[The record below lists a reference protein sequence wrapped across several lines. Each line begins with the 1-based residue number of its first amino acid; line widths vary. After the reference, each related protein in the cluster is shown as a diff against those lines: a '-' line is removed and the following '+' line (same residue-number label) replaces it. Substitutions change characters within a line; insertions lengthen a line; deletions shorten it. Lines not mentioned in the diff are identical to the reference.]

1 VSNMNGKTRKKL
13 YMRIA
18 ERDGE
23 FCRKCEKLPSEGQL
37 IIDHI
42 DNNND
47 NNSFDNY
54 QLLCRSCNYK
64 KNPSR
69 PLDQCVSKS
78 EKNKVNSISINRE
91 KEPKFR
97 EWVYDVV
104 KGSGILWDDLVSSGA
119 EKFEISIESAKRY
132 LTKMVSKLGL
142 LESVPTWDKGMMVG
156 YKDSK

>member
-1 VSNMNGKTRKKL
+1 
-13 YMRIA
+13 MRIA

-69 PLDQCVSKS
+69 PLDQCVSES
-78 EKNKVNSISINRE
+78 EKNKVNPIN
-91 KEPKFR
+91 
-97 EWVYDVV
+97 V
-104 KGSGILWDDLVSSGA
+104 
-119 EKFEISIESAKRY
+119 
-132 LTKMVSKLGL
+132 LTKSIKDLHIFFSQKISKFC
-142 LESVPTWDKGMMVG
+142 VQT
-156 YKDSK
+156 